1 VLNLFKRIWF
11 WIDDNLVKASI
22 TVIVTA
28 ILIVVLWPMT
38 VIYIPAGH
46 LGVHWSRFFGGTD
59 TEHVYQEGTR
69 VILPWDT
76 MTIYD
81 ARFQLIER
89 TFDVMTSD
97 NLSTKV
103 NIAFRFR
110 IDEKNVGI
118 LHKLVGPDYLDV
130 LLVADVGSQ
139 ARAVFAHYRPEE
151 AFTEKRTEIE
161 NAILQAVDK
170 NLLENFNP
178 DNMKSVK
185 FLELEDILVRDVQFP
200 AAVAQSIERKS
211 QEYNRAQ
218 QYDFSIIA
226 EQKEAQRKQIEAQGI
241 RTFQDIVKDGL
252 TDNYLRWRGI
262 EATLSLAQSQN
273 SKVVVIGSG
282 PTGLPIILG
291 NDSTPATNPA
301 PATSQPSVL
310 PLTPGALRPAPTARP
325 AGQPAGQPSSRL
337 APPPVQ
343 NQNQSVI
350 SPDAGALLGIGP
362 GMTIEQPLEGTSGRA
377 SILKTDKPAVQ
388 SEAPKPPPS
397 DPPPPTGR

>member
-11 WIDDNLVKASI
+11 WVDDNIVKASI
-22 TVIVTA
+22 TIIVAA
-28 ILIVVLWPMT
+28 ILIVVMWPMT

-69 VILPWDT
+69 VIFPWDT

-118 LHKLVGPDYLDV
+118 LHKLVGPDYLNV

-151 AFTEKRTEIE
+151 AFTEKRTEVE
-161 NAILQAVDK
+161 NAILHAVDK

-178 DNMKSVK
+178 SNMQSVK

-200 AAVAQSIERKS
+200 VAVAQSIERKS

-262 EATLSLAQSQN
+262 EATLALAQSQN

-291 NDSTPATNPA
+291 NDSTPSTNPA
-301 PATSQPSVL
+301 PGASSAAPSSL
-310 PLTPGALRPAPTARP
+310 PLTPGALRPTPSITRAP
-325 AGQPAGQPSSRL
+325 GQSKAV
-337 APPPVQ
+337 PPVQ
-343 NQNQSVI
+343 HQNQSMI
-350 SPDAGALLGIGP
+350 SPDSGALLGVGQ
-362 GMTIEQPLEGTSGRA
+362 TQAIEETLQGTENRPTTFTTA
-377 SILKTDKPAVQ
+377 KPAAKPAVEP
-388 SEAPKPPPS
+388 EAPKPEPAEPTPPA
-397 DPPPPTGR
+397 GR

>member
-1 VLNLFKRIWF
+1 
-11 WIDDNLVKASI
+11 
-22 TVIVTA
+22 
-28 ILIVVLWPMT
+28 
-38 VIYIPAGH
+38 
-46 LGVHWSRFFGGTD
+46 
-59 TEHVYQEGTR
+59 
-69 VILPWDT
+69 

-130 LLVADVGSQ
+130 LLIADVGSQ
-139 ARAVFAHYRPEE
+139 ARAIFAHYRPEE
-151 AFTEKRTEIE
+151 AFTDKRTEIE
-161 NAILQAVDK
+161 NAIHAAVDK

-178 DNMKSVK
+178 ADMKSVK
-185 FLELEDILVRDVQFP
+185 FIELEDILIRDVQFP

-226 EQKEAQRKQIEAQGI
+226 EQKEAKRKEIEARGI
-241 RTFQDIVKDGL
+241 RAFQDIVQDGL

-262 EATLSLAQSQN
+262 EATLALAQSPN

-291 NDSTPATNPA
+291 NDSTPPTA
-301 PATSQPSVL
+301 PGAAKQSVPPGL
-310 PLTPGALRPAPTARP
+310 PLTPGALRPTPSSRP
-325 AGQPAGQPSSRL
+325 AGQSKAV
-337 APPPVQ
+337 PPLPR
-343 NQNQSVI
+343 QSAI
-350 SPDAGALLGIGP
+350 SPDAGALLAEPGLGI
-362 GMTIEQPLEGTSGRA
+362 EAPLQGTAGRSA
-377 SILKTDKPAVQ
+377 TFKPKPAVKA
-388 SEAPKPPPS
+388 EA
-397 DPPPPTGR
+397 PPPPLAEPAAPAARQPAAER